1 MWGRAAFAVAQ
12 VRGDAGRVKA
22 AFVKYWRK
30 WLALIR

>member
-1 MWGRAAFAVAQ
+1 LPSHGFAATLD
-12 VRGDAGRVKA
+12 GIKA